1 MREIEC
7 YTFENEI
14 EADIQLVFECLND
27 DEHVLKWN
35 SLIIEN
41 ISEVPKNEIKVGSTY
56 ISRQKFE
63 KKVLEAKATYTKYN
77 PPYKVAVE
85 TDTKEG
91 ISRTEYTLKE
101 FAEGTILQVRVT
113 LLPSNWYYKI
123 ITNLMKWSFK
133 FIYDDQFKS
142 FIDYVYD
149 VQYERDV
156 RG

>member
-14 EADIQLVFECLND
+14 EADIHLVFECLNE
-27 DEHVLKWN
+27 DEHVVQW
-35 SLIIEN
+35 SSHIIEN
-41 ISEVPKNEIKVGSTY
+41 ISEDPKGEIKIGSTY

-63 KKVLEAKATYTKYN
+63 KKVFEAKATYTKYN
-77 PPYKVAVE
+77 PPYNVAVE

-91 ISRTEYTLKE
+91 ISRTEYTLEE
-101 FAEGTILQVRVT
+101 FAEGTILHVKVT
-113 LLPSNWYYKI
+113 LLPSNWYYKT
-123 ITNLMKWSFK
+123 ITKLMKWSFK